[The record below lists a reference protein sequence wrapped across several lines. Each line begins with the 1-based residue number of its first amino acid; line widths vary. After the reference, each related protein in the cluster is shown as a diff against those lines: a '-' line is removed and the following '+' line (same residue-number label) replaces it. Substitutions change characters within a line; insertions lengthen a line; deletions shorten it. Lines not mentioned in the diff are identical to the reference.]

1 MPMLMKFDFVMQLV
15 LKT

>member
-1 MPMLMKFDFVMQLV
+1 MPMLMKFDFNMQLV